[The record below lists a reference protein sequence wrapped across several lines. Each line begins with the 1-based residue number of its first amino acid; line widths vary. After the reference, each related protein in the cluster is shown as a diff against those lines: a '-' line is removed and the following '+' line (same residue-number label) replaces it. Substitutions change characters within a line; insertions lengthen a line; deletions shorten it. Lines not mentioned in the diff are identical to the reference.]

1 MDSKLVE
8 DRNIARAEYFALS
21 VQKRKKR
28 TPELTA
34 YDNATRR
41 LLAECK
47 RMGVEYPD

>member
-21 VQKRKKR
+21 DRRRKTR

-41 LLAECK
+41 LLAEC
-47 RMGVEYPD
+47 RRLGVEYPD